1 MGVIVKFLEISKLCK
16 LLDKNFVEAA
26 QLSDIIPDAN
36 AIKNVPSIFEAFR

>member
-36 AIKNVPSIFEAFR
+36 AIKNVHSIFESFS